1 MILREVSEGK
11 IGGEQA
17 GSWAPR
23 LIPDL
28 MPDTLVL
35 AVNNPVIVSLVHSL
49 GACWMY
55 PAAVRGLLKM
65 RFLVIQMET
74 TIRLRFVW
82 NIQKSFEIG
91 PYEAF

>member
-1 MILREVSEGK
+1 
-11 IGGEQA
+11 
-17 GSWAPR
+17 
-23 LIPDL
+23 

-49 GACWMY
+49 GACWRL

-65 RFLVIQMET
+65 RFSVIQMET
-74 TIRLRFVW
+74 TIKAEIFW

-91 PYEAF
+91 PYEAFILKSLVYTKSDGTLDLM

>member
-1 MILREVSEGK
+1 
-11 IGGEQA
+11 
-17 GSWAPR
+17 
-23 LIPDL
+23 

-49 GACWMY
+49 GACWRL

-65 RFLVIQMET
+65 RFSVIQMET
-74 TIRLRFVW
+74 IKAEIFW

-91 PYEAF
+91 PYEAFILKSLVYTKSDGTLNLM